1 MLKEKLKDLNVLFYI
16 TLSILIVACTLL
28 FIQNI
33 KLNRI
38 IGNIYFNNLNER
50 AYNRRFTREYNKLLD
65 DYEKK
70 RIELMR
76 LEEIIR
82 RKNSIYNDFF
92 DINYQDKFFENFIDI
107 EKELD
112 IIKKKRNEIGNIIEK
127 QEDSSNET
135 KKVENIKNKNQE
147 NKKSSK
153 NQRNGFVYNAKVEKN
168 EKEFTVKVKLPRTFT
183 LDDVKVDLK
192 DNNLILKVEKQT
204 NVKKE
209 NEKFYSYNSF
219 FESFS
224 IPETKAE
231 LKDIKTTLNNN
242 ELVVIVPIIK

>member
-16 TLSILIVACTLL
+16 TLSILIIACILL
-28 FIQNI
+28 FIQNV

-70 RIELMR
+70 RTELMR

-112 IIKKKRNEIGNIIEK
+112 IIKKKRNEIGNITEK
-127 QEDSSNET
+127 QENSNNET
-135 KKVENIKNKNQE
+135 KKVENTK

-153 NQRNGFVYNAKVEKN
+153 NQRNSFVYNAKVEKN

-192 DNNLILKVEKQT
+192 DSNLILKVEKQT